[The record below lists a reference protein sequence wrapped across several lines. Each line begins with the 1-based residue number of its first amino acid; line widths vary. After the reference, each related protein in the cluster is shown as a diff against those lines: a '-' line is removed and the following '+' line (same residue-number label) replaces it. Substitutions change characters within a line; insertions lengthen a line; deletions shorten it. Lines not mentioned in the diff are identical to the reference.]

1 MLGRTSIPF
10 LVVTIVLVSLLQQQL
25 HPFVPVVQLVDGF
38 APRAAVS
45 RQLLHVPQHQYE
57 NPTKNSYQ
65 DNYYEKNISPRSC
78 TTLNAISGMNAIVTS
93 STSTSTSDLWLSQ
106 IPQLPQLPPPP
117 TVTIDPTTVLSDIFS
132 TVLGTPL
139 ILAIPIVAALLVA
152 TLIAYLI
159 VAYASPAE
167 EE

>member
-1 MLGRTSIPF
+1 MLRRTSVPF
-10 LVVTIVLVSLLQQQL
+10 IVVTIVLVALLQQQQF
-25 HPFVPVVQLVDGF
+25 HPLIVPVVQLVDGF
-38 APRAAVS
+38 TPHAAVG
-45 RQLLHVPQHQYE
+45 RPILQEAQHRYE
-57 NPTKNSYQ
+57 NPTKTSYQ
-65 DNYYEKNISPRSC
+65 KNYNKKNVSPRSC
-78 TTLNAISGMNAIVTS
+78 TTMNAIVAS
-93 STSTSTSDLWLSQ
+93 SSSSTSDLWLSQ
-106 IPQLPQLPPPP
+106 IPQLPSLPPPP
-117 TVTIDPTTVLSDIFS
+117 TVTIDPTTVLSDVFS